1 MNPNSHHRAYASKI
15 SCDFVVRVEPP
26 LGVRGWGPDFS
37 CVRDFEQNQ
46 KCIRI
51 LGFLKE
57 FKVLR
62 IKEGDNGAAGA

>member
-1 MNPNSHHRAYASKI
+1 M
-15 SCDFVVRVEPP
+15 
-26 LGVRGWGPDFS
+26 GGGPDFS